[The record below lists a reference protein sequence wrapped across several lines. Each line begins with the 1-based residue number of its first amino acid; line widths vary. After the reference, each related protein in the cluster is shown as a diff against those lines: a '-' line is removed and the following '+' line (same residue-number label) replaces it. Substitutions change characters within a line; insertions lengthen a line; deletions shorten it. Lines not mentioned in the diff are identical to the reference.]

1 MLLLL
6 VGCRPAPPPTTTQP
20 APSRPAVPRWQ
31 WLHPDELQATEA
43 LIAVVDRGAVAA
55 DAPKRQAFLKTY
67 AAAFAELSE
76 ANAPVLPV
84 LQRLWELG
92 MAARRARLSAGE
104 VRRAVGLGKA
114 AVPPAARHATREQ
127 PVLGVRLL
135 SPGMVDPAVRRLL
148 RAVKT
153 GEGSYAG
160 FVSRWVRRVV
170 IVEDPA
176 FLSPDLP
183 LKCEGAAEVW
193 SGTVFLTAR
202 DPITGQPRPP
212 WKVAAALVH
221 EAEHIRWAYAVAGD
235 DPRLLYKAPDERNA
249 YREMFVFLREVR
261 LSPSGRAGGATEAA
275 AISADMHRWRA
286 VVERANTLLGY
297 PTADLSQRTEALVA
311 DEALMTDPMSA
322 LPATGA
328 AAP

>member
-1 MLLLL
+1 M
-6 VGCRPAPPPTTTQP
+6 
-20 APSRPAVPRWQ
+20 
-31 WLHPDELQATEA
+31 
-43 LIAVVDRGAVAA
+43 AA
-55 DAPKRQAFLKTY
+55 DAAERKAFLRAY

-92 MAARRARLSAGE
+92 MVSRRARLSAGE

-114 AVPPAARHATREQ
+114 AVPPAARHATPEQ
-127 PVLGVRLL
+127 PMPGVRLL
-135 SPGMVDPAVRRLL
+135 SPGMVDPAVLRLL
-148 RAVKT
+148 RAVKG
-153 GEGSYAG
+153 GEGSYAD
-160 FVSRWVRRVV
+160 FVSRWVRRLV

-193 SGTVFLTAR
+193 SGTVFLTPR
-202 DPITGQPRPP
+202 DPITGQTRPP

-235 DPRLLYKAPDERNA
+235 NPRLLYKAPDERNA
-249 YREMFVFLREVR
+249 YRGMFVFLREVR
-261 LSPSGRAGGATEAA
+261 LSPSAHAGGASEAA
-275 AISADMHRWRA
+275 IIGADMHRWRA
-286 VVERANTLLGY
+286 VVERANTLLAY
-297 PTADLSQRTEALVA
+297 PVADLSPRTDLLVG
-311 DEALMTDPMSA
+311 DEALMTDPTSA
-322 LPATGA
+322 LHATGA